1 MTIVLRIVALVLVL
15 IFGTLGL
22 ASQAEA
28 QCAKP
33 NILIIWGD
41 DIGPFNVSAY
51 NWGIIGYKT
60 PNIDPIAAES
70 AVQQFC
76 HDSGEHHGT

>member
-1 MTIVLRIVALVLVL
+1 MSLSALLVGF
-15 IFGTLGL
+15 FGTTTAL
-22 ASQAEA
+22 AQPK
-28 QCAKP
+28 KP
-33 NILIIWGD
+33 NILVIWGD

-51 NWGIIGYKT
+51 NWGIIVYKT